1 MRCCLSTRYIE
12 RLLGSEK
19 IKVAEIKAEDEAEG
33 KGKKTYKAPKE
44 EKSHREKIRGAS
56 DAMDL
61 ISETEDNIDNVLYST
76 RTISIEEILRAEAEQ
91 KKRKEGKK

>member
-1 MRCCLSTRYIE
+1 
-12 RLLGSEK
+12 
-19 IKVAEIKAEDEAEG
+19 
-33 KGKKTYKAPKE
+33 
-44 EKSHREKIRGAS
+44 
-56 DAMDL
+56 MDL